1 MNSELSAEADVP
13 DAAGPGDGPGDRPTA
28 GAGGGSWINE
38 RFAATRGYAWV
49 LLIGGA
55 LGLGAAI
62 TLTLEKIR
70 LLENPSYSPSCNI
83 NPIISCGSVMKTA
96 QASAFGFPNSLIG
109 VAAFAVVVTI
119 GVVALT
125 GVRLPRWFWLGLQ
138 AGTLFGIGFVCWL
151 IDQTLYSIGA
161 VCPYCMVVWTAT
173 IPLFW
178 LTTVHNLRT
187 GTLPVSTGVQAWV
200 QRTGV
205 RWAWVVPVAG
215 YVVIVLLVLNRFW
228 YYWSTHLF

>member
-1 MNSELSAEADVP
+1 MNPELT
-13 DAAGPGDGPGDRPTA
+13 AAPAA
-28 GAGGGSWINE
+28 GAGVGPSGGSGVGAGDGSWITH
-38 RFAATRGYAWV
+38 RVGATRGYAW
-49 LLIGGA
+49 LLLVAGA
-55 LGLGAAI
+55 LGLAAAI

-70 LLENPSYSPSCNI
+70 LLENPHYTPSCNI
-83 NPIISCGSVMKTA
+83 NPIISCGSVMRTA

-109 VAAFAVVVTI
+109 VGAFAVVVTI

-161 VCPYCMVVWTAT
+161 VCPYCIVVWTAT

-178 LTTVHNLRT
+178 FTTVHNLRT
-187 GTLPVSTGVQAWV
+187 GTLPLPSGARAWV

-215 YVVIVLLVLNRFW
+215 YAVIVLLVLNRFW
-228 YYWSTHLF
+228 WYWSTHM

>member
-1 MNSELSAEADVP
+1 MNPELADEADMLDTVEP
-13 DAAGPGDGPGDRPTA
+13 NAVEP
-28 GAGGGSWINE
+28 GGSWITD
-38 RFAATRGYAWV
+38 RVAATRGYAWL
-49 LLIGGA
+49 LLIAGA
-55 LGLGAAI
+55 LGLAAAI

-70 LLENPSYSPSCNI
+70 LLENPHYIPSCNI
-83 NPIISCGSVMKTA
+83 SPIISCGSVMRTA
-96 QASAFGFPNSLIG
+96 QASVFGFPNSLIG
-109 VAAFAVVVTI
+109 VGAFAAVVTI

-173 IPLFW
+173 IPLLW
-178 LTTVHNLRT
+178 YTTVHNLRT
-187 GTLPVSTGVQAWV
+187 GTLPLPSGARAWF

-205 RWAWVVPVAG
+205 HWAWVVPAAG
-215 YVVIVLLVLNRFW
+215 YLVIVLLVLNRFW
-228 YYWSTHLF
+228 YYWSTHI